1 MFKYIVR
8 REKKNDL
15 IGDLEK
21 ARDYLDYEIE
31 YQKKRQLESACKMS
45 TDDVLHVDVDENGV
59 MYIPEP
65 NGTRGKWFRG

>member
-31 YQKKRQLESACKMS
+31 YQKKRQLESACSMN
-45 TDDVLHVDVDENGV
+45 TGGALHVDVNENGIT
-59 MYIPEP
+59 YIPDP
-65 NGTRGKWFRG
+65 PRGLWSGSRG